1 MEFVKEWALGLVVAA
16 IVGAVVL
23 MLTPNSTIE
32 KQVRTAVSLFLLIAF
47 IYPFLSDIDISDIID
62 QTEMSYDV
70 KKNSNIT
77 EIISSEMEN
86 QLKNKIEAVLS
97 SVGIKA
103 KEIKIDV
110 SVNQANEMQ
119 VDNVKIIID
128 SDDDDYGM
136 KIKNK
141 LRDSLGLVAEVE
153 VK

>member
-70 KKNSNIT
+70 EKNSNIT